1 MIARAALALLGLAA
15 CGAPPPADRPTPP
28 PPPVDAAVVDA
39 PPPPDPATAALLAAL
54 AEQRDM
60 ACACTDAACA
70 DEAAALAVQWGLDHP
85 DVVRAATPTPA
96 EQATAQALIEAA
108 EHCLDRWLGTGS
120 THPPH

>member
-1 MIARAALALLGLAA
+1 MIARAALAALALAA

-28 PPPVDAAVVDA
+28 APVDAAVDA

-54 AEQRDM
+54 AEQRDV
-60 ACACTDAACA
+60 ACACADAACA

-96 EQATAQALIEAA
+96 EQAEAQALIEAA
-108 EHCLDRWLGTGS
+108 EHCLDHWLGTGS
-120 THPPH
+120 PHPAH

>member
-1 MIARAALALLGLAA
+1 MIARAALALLCLAA

-28 PPPVDAAVVDA
+28 PPVDAAVADA

-54 AEQRDM
+54 AEQRDV

>member
-1 MIARAALALLGLAA
+1 MIARAALALLCLAA
-15 CGAPPPADRPTPP
+15 CGAPPPADRPIPP
-28 PPPVDAAVVDA
+28 PPPVDAAVDA
-39 PPPPDPATAALLAAL
+39 PPPDPATAALLAAL
-54 AEQRDM
+54 AEQRDQ

-96 EQATAQALIEAA
+96 EQAAAQALLEAA

-120 THPPH
+120 PHPDH